1 MSNHTDKGATALAEL
16 KEASGLRGYYWPLRD
31 NDREEV
37 LIVLG
42 ATMAIKRGSDY
53 SIDVEYEIRSGD
65 LLSILDHDTKPYDEV
80 RRMIRRDSE

>member
-1 MSNHTDKGATALAEL
+1 MSNHTDKGATALADL
-16 KEASGLRGYYWPLRD
+16 KDASNLRGHYWPLRD
-31 NDREEV
+31 NYREEV

-42 ATMAIKRGSDY
+42 ASMTIKRGSDY

-80 RRMIRRDSE
+80 RRMINRDSE